1 MSILQKKCLITVP
14 KKKLF
19 AKDFDRESTPRFYSF
34 NYIGES
40 IATKILQI
48 DATSAKLEQF
58 PVSLAN
64 RAPNARSEVQNNK
77 IGGLF

>member
-1 MSILQKKCLITVP
+1 MRTYCVTVP
-14 KKKLF
+14 KKKFF
-19 AKDFDRESTPRFYSF
+19 AKDFDRETTPVLIPY

-64 RAPNARSEVQNNK
+64 RAPNADARSEVQNNK